1 MTCVLGNKGK
11 WNVKGEKV
19 HLPTNRMGRVN
30 WENEETSTRTA
41 TINKEI
47 IVVGNNFFCFNSA
60 WIESN
65 RIKYIHTQFRT
76 IQAHTI
82 DIAVF
87 IRVFVIEL
95 WKWNLCRIQ
104 INYST
109 KTMLFGWIDGMYSRN
124 SSRIYYRI
132 EWRKSALA
140 PPPFKHNYN
149 SLALI

>member
-1 MTCVLGNKGK
+1 M
-11 WNVKGEKV
+11 KGEKV

-95 WKWNLCRIQ
+95 
-104 INYST
+104 
-109 KTMLFGWIDGMYSRN
+109 
-124 SSRIYYRI
+124 
-132 EWRKSALA
+132 
-140 PPPFKHNYN
+140 
-149 SLALI
+149 